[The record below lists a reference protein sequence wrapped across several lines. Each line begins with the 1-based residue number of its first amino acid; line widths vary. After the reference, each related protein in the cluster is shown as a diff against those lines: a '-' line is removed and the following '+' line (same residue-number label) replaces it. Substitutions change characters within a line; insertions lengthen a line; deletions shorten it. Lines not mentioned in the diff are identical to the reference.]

1 MADIFLLKG
10 VPGATG
16 DKGLTGDQGPS
27 GVTGVAGSAGTNGT
41 NGTNGSAGATGP
53 AGAAGATG
61 AAGPAGTFVAISR
74 HDTTSTPVALYQLDS
89 SLTDS
94 SGNGLTLTC
103 ATPLY
108 SDVYAGVRG
117 NFPNASTLAALHRAD
132 PSLIITGDITVACLV
147 YANKQVSSATAVVTQ
162 VGDSTDGSFSNA
174 WNYLFSLGMGIGSL
188 NYIHEASGPS
198 TRTYSVDF
206 QVPVRQL
213 FHYAFTRVSNVIQF
227 YVNGR
232 PAGAASSALTAP
244 GGGSASEVCIGGRLN
259 GDFSS
264 IVSDSLFSGVISSV
278 KIIGSGL
285 TAAQMKSLYNNSM
298 GARYPQV
305 P

>member
-10 VPGATG
+10 VPGSTG
-16 DKGLTGDQGPS
+16 DKGPIGDQGPQ
-27 GVTGVAGSAGTNGT
+27 GDAGPQGAAGT

-53 AGAAGATG
+53 TGATGPNGAAGA
-61 AAGPAGTFVAISR
+61 AGTFVAISR
-74 HDTTSTPVALYQLDS
+74 HDTTSSPVALYQLDS
-89 SLTDS
+89 SLVDG

-117 NFPNASTLAALHRAD
+117 NLPNASTLAALHRAD
-132 PSLIITGDITVACLV
+132 PLLIITGDITVACLV

-188 NYIHEASGPS
+188 NYIHEATGPS

-206 QVPVRQL
+206 QVPIRQL

-244 GGGSASEVCIGGRLN
+244 GGGTSSQLCIGGRLN

-264 IVSDSLFSGVISSV
+264 IVSDSLFNGVISSV
-278 KIIGSGL
+278 KIISSGL
-285 TAAQMKSLYNNSM
+285 TATQMKSLYNNSM
-298 GARYPQV
+298 GTRLPQA